1 MNGFFNILKSSGVN
15 STFIVNKIKR
25 LTHTPCGHM
34 GTLDP
39 MASGVLP
46 VAVGKSTRL
55 FDYLADKVK
64 VYEAEF
70 TFGYETDTLDATG
83 QIISQSEVKV
93 TDEQIKAVLKEFI
106 GEIDQV
112 PPKYSAN
119 NINGRRGYELARK
132 GIEFEL
138 KTKKVNVYSFEL
150 KEKIAEN
157 IYTFTISCGKGTY
170 IRSLCRDLAYR
181 LGTKATMSKLCRT
194 QSGIFKIENAITV
207 EQLEQNIE
215 QYLIAPDQTVS
226 YEKFYLTEGQAR
238 KILNGVY
245 EITGLTEGKLYRVY
259 SPTEFYGIGKVEN
272 GFLKI
277 KSYCR

>member
-1 MNGFFNILKSSGVN
+1 
-15 STFIVNKIKR
+15 
-25 LTHTPCGHM
+25 M

-83 QIISQSEVKV
+83 TTINTTQTQV
-93 TDEQIKAVLKEFI
+93 TEEQIRAVLGEFV
-106 GEIDQV
+106 GEINQV

-138 KTKKVNVYSFEL
+138 KSKKVNVFRFEL
-150 KEKIAEN
+150 KEKIADN
-157 IYTFTISCGKGTY
+157 IYTFTIECGKGTY

-181 LGTKATMSKLCRT
+181 LNTLGTMSKLCRT
-194 QSGIFKIENAITV
+194 QSGIFTAETAISVDELENN
-207 EQLEQNIE
+207 LEK
-215 QYLIAPDQTVS
+215 YLIAPDTTVS
-226 YEKFYLTEGQAR
+226 YEKFYLTESQAK
-238 KILNGVY
+238 KILNGVF
-245 EITGLTEGKLYRVY
+245 EITHLEEGKLYRVY
-259 SPTEFYGIGKVEN
+259 SPTEFFGIGKVEN
-272 GFLKI
+272 GLLKI

>member
-55 FDYLADKVK
+55 FDYLSDKVK

-83 QIISQSEVKV
+83 QIISQSNTQITK
-93 TDEQIKAVLKEFI
+93 EQIQEVLQEFI

-138 KTKKVNVYSFEL
+138 KTKKVKVFRFEL
-150 KEKIAEN
+150 KEKIADN
-157 IYTFTISCGKGTY
+157 IYTFTIECGKGTY

-181 LGTKATMSKLCRT
+181 LGTKGTMSKLCRT

-207 EQLEQNIE
+207 EELENNLE
-215 QYLIAPDQTVS
+215 KYLIAPDQTVS
-226 YEKFYLTEGQAR
+226 YEKFNLTESQAR

-245 EITGLTEGKLYRVY
+245 EISGLEEGKLYRVY

>member
-1 MNGFFNILKSSGVN
+1 MNGFFNIFKSSGVN

-25 LTHTPCGHM
+25 LTNTPCGHM

-64 VYEAEF
+64 TYEAEF

-83 QIISQSEVKV
+83 NITETSETAISE
-93 TDEQIKAVLKEFI
+93 EQIKAVLGEFV
-106 GEIDQV
+106 GEINQV

-138 KTKKVNVYSFEL
+138 KTKKVTVYKFEL
-150 KEKIAEN
+150 KQKISEN
-157 IYTFTISCGKGTY
+157 IYTFTIECGKGTY
-170 IRSLCRDLAYR
+170 IRSLCRDLARR
-181 LGTKATMSKLCRT
+181 LGGLGTMSKLCRT
-194 QSGIFKIENAITV
+194 KSGIFTAETAISV
-207 EQLEQNIE
+207 EQLQENPE
-215 QYLIAPDQTVS
+215 KYLIAPDTTVS
-226 YEKFYLTEGQAR
+226 YEKFYLTESQAR

-245 EITGLTEGKLYRVY
+245 EITGLEENKLYRVY
-259 SPTEFYGIGKVEN
+259 SPTEFFGIGKVEN
-272 GFLKI
+272 GLLKI

>member
-1 MNGFFNILKSSGVN
+1 MNGFFNIFKSSGVN

-25 LTHTPCGHM
+25 LTKTPCGHM

-83 QIISQSEVKV
+83 TTINTTQTQV
-93 TDEQIKAVLKEFI
+93 TEEQIRAVLGEFV
-106 GEIDQV
+106 GEINQV

-138 KTKKVNVYSFEL
+138 KSKKVNVFRFEL
-150 KEKIAEN
+150 KEKIADN
-157 IYTFTISCGKGTY
+157 IYTFTIECGKGTY

-181 LGTKATMSKLCRT
+181 LNTLGTMSKLCRT
-194 QSGIFKIENAITV
+194 QSGIFTAETAISVDELENN
-207 EQLEQNIE
+207 LEK
-215 QYLIAPDQTVS
+215 YLIAPDTTIS
-226 YEKFYLTEGQAR
+226 YEKFYLTESQAK
-238 KILNGVY
+238 KILNGVF
-245 EITGLTEGKLYRVY
+245 EITHLEEGKLYRVY
-259 SPTEFYGIGKVEN
+259 SPTEFFGIGKVEN
-272 GFLKI
+272 GLLKI